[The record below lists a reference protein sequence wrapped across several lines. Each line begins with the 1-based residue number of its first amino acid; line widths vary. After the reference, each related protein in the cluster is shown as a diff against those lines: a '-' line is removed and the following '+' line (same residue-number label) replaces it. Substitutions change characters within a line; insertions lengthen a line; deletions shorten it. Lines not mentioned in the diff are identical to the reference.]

1 MHIDD
6 HVYFFFRETAVE
18 YMNCG
23 KTVYSRVARVC
34 TRDKGGP
41 HKFKNHWTSFV
52 KARLNCSIGGD
63 IPFYFNEIRKKRRIL
78 LTRAILYY
86 ARLTP
91 EIRLF
96 VICPKW
102 PLDHM
107 LRSLDL
113 LIILLPTRSLFFFLV
128 ILSFL
133 PKANYCSVVL
143 IRQS

>member
-63 IPFYFNEIRKKRRIL
+63 IPFYFNEIRKKRNF
-78 LTRAILYY
+78 AY
-86 ARLTP
+86 ARYT
-91 EIRLF
+91 IRNILVLCTSHDWNSLF
-96 VICPKW
+96 V
-102 PLDHM
+102 LNG
-107 LRSLDL
+107 R
-113 LIILLPTRSLFFFLV
+113 
-128 ILSFL
+128 
-133 PKANYCSVVL
+133 
-143 IRQS
+143 